1 MKQQHI
7 LHGYIRNITAEE
19 LNENANKDY
28 NVNSKIGATGLE
40 KQYEDRLK
48 GTNGVEIYIENSNGE
63 KTHTIAK
70 KEVQNGEDIKLTIDA
85 NLQKQVYDQMKTDKG
100 FFVIMNPETGEMLS
114 LVSTPSYNPNDF
126 VLGMSSTKW
135 DSIQS
140 DEAKPMYNRYLQ
152 SWTPGSTFKP
162 ITGAIGLTT
171 GKLSETDEFNYEGLS
186 WQKDSSWGS
195 YEVTTLTPYSGSK
208 NLRNAIV
215 YSDNIYFAQATLKIG
230 REAFIQGLDKL
241 GFNEDIE
248 FTLPATKSQYANNEI
263 DSEIQL
269 ADSGY
274 GQGEILANPIHMAL
288 IYSAFLNDGNMIKP
302 YLEYKEYS
310 QKAYLKENVFSKE
323 AANKMKEYLL
333 EVVER
338 PDGTAHR
345 LQMDNVRLAGKTGTA
360 ELKQSKDDENRETL
374 GWFNCFTVDSQNPIL
389 IISMVEDG
397 QINGGSRYL
406 IQKIRTLF

>member
-1 MKQQHI
+1 
-7 LHGYIRNITAEE
+7 
-19 LNENANKDY
+19 
-28 NVNSKIGATGLE
+28 
-40 KQYEDRLK
+40 
-48 GTNGVEIYIENSNGE
+48 
-63 KTHTIAK
+63 
-70 KEVQNGEDIKLTIDA
+70 
-85 NLQKQVYDQMKTDKG
+85 
-100 FFVIMNPETGEMLS
+100 
-114 LVSTPSYNPNDF
+114 
-126 VLGMSSTKW
+126 
-135 DSIQS
+135 
-140 DEAKPMYNRYLQ
+140 MYNRYLQ
-152 SWTPGSTFKP
+152 VWTPGSTFKP

-215 YSDNIYFAQATLKIG
+215 YSDNIYFAQATLQIG
-230 REAFIQGLDKL
+230 RDTFVQGLDKL

-248 FTLPATKSQYANNEI
+248 FTLPASKSQYANDEI

-274 GQGEILANPIHMAL
+274 GQGEILVNPIHMAS

-302 YLEYKEYS
+302 YLEYKENN
-310 QKAYLKENVFSKE
+310 QKEYLKENVFSKE

-374 GWFNCFTVDSQNPIL
+374 GWFNCFTVDSQNPML